1 MIHLHVHSNFSFLD
15 GASPPDR
22 LLRRAAELE
31 MPALALTDHHGLYGV
46 VRFLHA
52 ASAHGI
58 KPIVGAE
65 ICLRTDDP
73 LARPHLVL
81 LAKDRGGYAN
91 LCRIITRAQL
101 DFQDDPRI
109 SFSDLTLH
117 TGGLIALSGCRR
129 GEIASHLLAG
139 RRDEAVAAARKYAEV
154 FRDDFWIELE
164 HHLLPD
170 DSRLVEAL
178 IDVAEAAG
186 LGCVIAN
193 DVHYA
198 YPDEYRLR
206 DVMACIQTLTTVDE
220 WTDVRHAN
228 GEYYLKSQE
237 EQRAAFGLPDAT
249 FDAFA
254 ANTEAIADRC
264 NLELL
269 AVACRPPDFEV
280 REGET
285 AFSYLY
291 ELCQEGAWR
300 LYRPLT
306 PEVSRQLA
314 HELSVIEEMGLAS
327 FFLCVWDIVRF
338 SRERGIRCVGRGSAA
353 DSIVAYVLGIT
364 TVDPI
369 ANNLLFE
376 RFLNPGRVGMPDVD
390 IDFDSRR
397 RDEVITYIQDRYT
410 TEHAAMVANVITY
423 RSRSAFRDVA
433 KAMGLSPAAIDHLA
447 GKLSYRG
454 VSHMREELELAGVD
468 VDAGNPSLHKNPS
481 PSGTPHPPTPSPSR
495 GEGETAY
502 PQLLPSPLEGEGP
515 GVRGSLSQILDLCEQ
530 LDGYPRHLSLHNGGM
545 LITAEPLVDVVPL
558 EYATSGVRVCQFNKD
573 DVELLGLIKFDI
585 LGLRTLSILDESI
598 RMIRENRG
606 IELPIDDLTLDDPAV
621 YDLIC
626 SSKTIGIFQ
635 VESPG
640 QWQLLARSQPRSF
653 GDLIIQISLFRPGP
667 LQGGMVNPYVER
679 RNGREAITY
688 PHPSLESCLRDTL
701 GIVIFQEQ
709 VLQVAHD
716 FAGLSY
722 AGADDLRRAI
732 SHYRTEAHMN
742 VCREAFV
749 ESAVKLGRERDLAEK
764 IYVMIAYFSGYGFC
778 RSHAAAFAK
787 TVYQTAFLKVYYP
800 AEFLAAIL
808 SNEPCCYYPAQTV
821 IEEARKWGVRVLP
834 VDINR
839 SGARYGI
846 EHGMIRMGFMQ
857 VKGLTEDSAAEVVRA
872 RGRRTFL
879 SLADFWQRTVLD
891 RDSVENLIAVGA
903 FDSLGI
909 NRRKVLWSL
918 EEVVRTVPR
927 GRRSDSLFPGKSLG
941 APLPELPPLTE
952 LDVAG
957 LDFTLQSASAR
968 YSIMPF
974 YRKSLNAARVLS
986 IGQVEGRAPGTT
998 VRVAGIVISRQSPPT
1013 AKGMVFFVLSD
1024 EEGELP
1030 VAAYPQ
1036 VYRDYRQIVNG
1047 TSSLIV
1053 EGVIQRERHVTSL
1066 LARKFWRLN
1075 DAAVLDVKPLL
1086 PRVRGPGT
1094 LSQSRLL
1101 PADTS

>member
-15 GASPPDR
+15 GASPADR
-22 LLRRAAELE
+22 LLRRTAELE
-31 MPALALTDHHGLYGV
+31 MPALALTDHHGLYGM

-52 ASAHGI
+52 ARAYGI
-58 KPIVGAE
+58 KPIVGVE
-65 ICLRTDDP
+65 ICLAPMDNSASTD
-73 LARPHLVL
+73 AHRMKPHLVL
-81 LAKDRGGYAN
+81 LAKDRHGYAN
-91 LCRIITRAQL
+91 LCRIVTRAQL
-101 DFQDDPRI
+101 DFQDDPQI
-109 SFSDLTLH
+109 AFSDLAPH
-117 TGGLIALSGCRR
+117 AGGLIALSGCRR
-129 GEIASHLLAG
+129 GEIASYLLAG
-139 RRDEAVAAARKYAEV
+139 RRNEAVAVARKYAEI
-154 FRDDFWIELE
+154 FGEDFWIELE

-170 DSRLVEAL
+170 DTWLVEAL
-178 IDVAEAAG
+178 IDVAQATG
-186 LGCVIAN
+186 LECVIAN

-198 YPDEYRLR
+198 YPEEYRLR
-206 DVMACIQTLTTVDE
+206 DVMACIQTRTTLDE

-228 GEYYLKSQE
+228 GEYYLKSSDE
-237 EQRAAFGLPDAT
+237 LRAAFGLPDAV

-254 ANTEAIADRC
+254 ANTETIADRC

-269 AVACRPPDFEV
+269 AVTCRPPDFPV
-280 REGET
+280 PAGET

-291 ELCQEGAWR
+291 GLCQEGARR
-300 LYRPLT
+300 LYKPLN
-306 PEVSRQLA
+306 PDVSRQLA

-338 SRERGIRCVGRGSAA
+338 SRERGIRCAGRGSAA

-376 RFLNPGRVGMPDVD
+376 RFLNPGRIGMPDVD

-397 RDEVITYIQDRYT
+397 RDEVIAYLEDRYT
-410 TEHAAMVANVITY
+410 SEHAAMVANVITY
-423 RSRSAFRDVA
+423 RSRSAIRDVA
-433 KAMGLSPAAIDHLA
+433 KAMGFSPSLVDHLA

-454 VSHMREELELAGVD
+454 VSHMREELALAGIAVELTD
-468 VDAGNPSLHKNPS
+468 GDPAEPAAGD
-481 PSGTPHPPTPSPSR
+481 G
-495 GEGETAY
+495 
-502 PQLLPSPLEGEGP
+502 
-515 GVRGSLSQILDLCEQ
+515 LSQLLDLCEQ

-598 RMIRENRG
+598 HLIHENRG
-606 IELPIDDLTLDDPAV
+606 IDLPIDDLSLDDPAV

-640 QWQLLARSQPRSF
+640 QWQLLARSQPRAF

-688 PHPSLESCLRDTL
+688 PHPSLERCLRDTL
-701 GIVIFQEQ
+701 GVVIFQEQ

-722 AGADDLRRAI
+722 ADADGLRRAM
-732 SHYRTEAHMN
+732 SHYRTETQMD

-749 ESAVKLGRERDLAEK
+749 ESAVKLGRDRDLAER
-764 IYVMIAYFSGYGFC
+764 IYEIIAYFSGYGFC

-839 SGARYGI
+839 SGARYGA

-857 VKGLTEDSAAEVVRA
+857 VNGLTEDSAADIVKA
-872 RGRRTFL
+872 RGRRSFT
-879 SLADFWQRTVLD
+879 SLADFWQRSSID
-891 RDSVENLIAVGA
+891 RDAVENLIAVGA
-903 FDSLGI
+903 FDPLGI
-909 NRRKVLWSL
+909 NRRKLLWSL
-918 EEVVRTVPR
+918 EEVARTVPR
-927 GRRSDSLFPGKSLG
+927 GRRSDSLFPGRALG
-941 APLPELPPLTE
+941 VSLPELPPLTE
-952 LDVAG
+952 LDIAG
-957 LDFTLQSASAR
+957 LEFTLQSVSAR
-968 YSIMPF
+968 YSIMSF

-986 IGQVEGRAPGTT
+986 IGQIEGRPPGTS

-1036 VYRDYRQIVNG
+1036 VYSEHRQIVNG

-1053 EGVIQRERHVTSL
+1053 EGVIQRERNVNSL
-1066 LARKFWRLN
+1066 LAKRFWRLA
-1075 DAAVLDVKPLL
+1075 DVATLDPRPAPPRPLQTTLAETAFLKNKPNSGGRLSS
-1086 PRVRGPGT
+1086 PARGRRIVDGNK
-1094 LSQSRLL
+1094 
-1101 PADTS
+1101 